1 MINKLKQLKDIW
13 FVLVFL
19 FAVVIWYSNTNS
31 RLKAIEEVNA
41 EQEST
46 LEIISNMKTD
56 IAVIKTDISYI
67 KEKVE

>member
-1 MINKLKQLKDIW
+1 MKTVIEDIKNNW
-13 FVLVFL
+13 TLIAFMC
-19 FAVVIWYSNTNS
+19 AMVIWYANTNS

-56 IAVIKTDISYI
+56 IAVMKTDISYI

>member
-19 FAVVIWYSNTNS
+19 FAVVIWYANTNN

-56 IAVIKTDISYI
+56 IAVMKTDISYI